1 MKSSISACSQDRN
14 TREKGKKVGERGRYT
29 KTRDELLCGGGVVTK
44 LCLTLVTPWT
54 EAHQAPLSMGFPR
67 EEYYSRLPFPTPG
80 DLFDSGIKCVFLS
93 YPALADG
100 LLLEKCIEI
109 EVWK

>member
-67 EEYYSRLPFPTPG
+67 EEYYSGLPFPSLGELPNPG
-80 DLFDSGIKCVFLS
+80 IEPRS
-93 YPALADG
+93 PALQVDS
-100 LLLEKCIEI
+100 LLTRPPYVTILLII
-109 EVWK
+109 

>member
-14 TREKGKKVGERGRYT
+14 TGEKGKKVGERGHYT

-67 EEYYSRLPFPTPG
+67 EEYLSGLPFSSPG
-80 DLFDSGIKCVFLS
+80 DLPNPETETTSLASNFREEKISGL
-93 YPALADG
+93 
-100 LLLEKCIEI
+100 
-109 EVWK
+109 WK

>member
-14 TREKGKKVGERGRYT
+14 TGEKGKKVGERGHYT

-67 EEYYSRLPFPTPG
+67 EEYYSGLPFPSLGELPNPG
-80 DLFDSGIKCVFLS
+80 IEPRS
-93 YPALADG
+93 PALQVDS
-100 LLLEKCIEI
+100 LLTEPPYVIILLII
-109 EVWK
+109 

>member
-14 TREKGKKVGERGRYT
+14 TGEKGKKVGERGHYT

-67 EEYYSRLPFPTPG
+67 EEYWSRLPFPSPE
-80 DLFDSGIKCVFLS
+80 DLLGPEIKCVS
-93 YPALADG
+93 RALAG
-100 LLLEKCIEI
+100 RFFTI
-109 EVWK
+109 

>member
-67 EEYYSRLPFPTPG
+67 EEYYSGLPFSSLGELPNPG
-80 DLFDSGIKCVFLS
+80 IEPRS
-93 YPALADG
+93 PALQVDS
-100 LLLEKCIEI
+100 LLTRPPYVTILLII
-109 EVWK
+109 